1 MGSHFYTAMY
11 IKPIFVFSMLYTT
24 SFGALKLLKDL
35 ENFKRDLLKFII
47 PTPEGLSPS
56 LRPHPTT
63 EEFDWPILCWNI
75 QQLSQAPIPRECR
88 NLLNQDHETV
98 ISPIH
103 HHQQFEEVSNLVK
116 PTVQQPDNSYLHS
129 STLRS
134 VETTNPTLF
143 REDLLNRGRF
153 HDKKQREDSGN
164 CVGNNLCS
172 HTQEDQ

>member
-1 MGSHFYTAMY
+1 MY
-11 IKPIFVFSMLYTT
+11 MKQIFVFSMLYTT

-47 PTPEGLSPS
+47 NTPPTSP
-56 LRPHPTT
+56 RPHPTT

-75 QQLSQAPIPRECR
+75 QQLSQSPIPRECR
-88 NLLNQDHETV
+88 NLSNQDYETM
-98 ISPIH
+98 INPIH
-103 HHQQFEEVSNLVK
+103 HQQQFEEVSNFVK
-116 PTVQQPDNSYLHS
+116 PTVQQPDDSYLHPS
-129 STLRS
+129 TTTLRP
-134 VETTNPTLF
+134 VKTTNPTLF

-164 CVGNNLCS
+164 CVGNNFCP